1 MTHIPLLVI
10 VGPTAAGKTAASLE
24 LAKALAGEIISAD
37 SRYLYRGMDIGTAK
51 PSLAERAAIPHH
63 LIDVTDPDQPWS
75 LAQFKRAATVAI
87 ADIAERGNLPMLVG
101 GTGQYIRAV
110 LEGWTIPPR
119 TSNSRLREELEGF
132 AAESG
137 AAALHARL
145 AEVDAQAAAAIDY
158 RNVRR
163 VVRALEVTLQS
174 GIPFSE
180 QRRSEPPPYDVFQ
193 LGLNMPR
200 ADLYARIDQRVD
212 EMLATGLLEEMES
225 LVARGLDWS
234 LPAMSALGYKQ
245 LGNYIRGECTLD
257 EAAHQIKRE
266 TRRFVR
272 RQANWFQVDDLA
284 IHWFNPLD
292 TSTEVII
299 ATVQKWLAARG
310 VLNP

>member
-10 VGPTAAGKTAASLE
+10 VGPTAVGKTAASLE

-37 SRYLYRGMDIGTAK
+37 SRYLYCGMDVGTAK

-75 LAQFKRAATVAI
+75 LAQYKRAATAAI
-87 ADIAERGNLPMLVG
+87 ADIAERRNLPMLVG

-119 TSNSRLREELEGF
+119 ASNSRLREELESF

-137 AAALHARL
+137 GGALHTRL

-163 VVRALEVTLQS
+163 VVRALEVTLES
-174 GIPFSE
+174 GIPFSK
-180 QRRSEPPPYDVFQ
+180 QRRREPPPYDVFQ

-212 EMLATGLLEEMES
+212 EMLAMGLLEEIET
-225 LVARGLDWS
+225 LLAQGVDWS

-245 LGNYIRGECTLD
+245 LGNYIRGECALD
-257 EAAHQIKRE
+257 EAAQQIKRE

-272 RQANWFQVDDLA
+272 RQANWFQADDLA
-284 IHWFNPLD
+284 IRWFNPLD
-292 TSTEVII
+292 TSTEVLI
-299 ATVQKWLAARG
+299 ATVKKWLAARG
-310 VLNP
+310 DFTP

>member
-10 VGPTAAGKTAASLE
+10 VGPTAVGKTSTSLE

-63 LIDVTDPDQPWS
+63 LIDITEPDQPWS
-75 LAQFKRAATVAI
+75 LAQYKRAATVAI
-87 ADIAERGNLPMLVG
+87 ADIADRGNLPMLVG

-119 TSNSRLREELEGF
+119 SSNPRLREELEGF
-132 AAESG
+132 AAASG
-137 AAALHARL
+137 AAALHTRL

-163 VVRALEVTLQS
+163 VVRALEVTLES

-180 QRRSEPPPYDVFQ
+180 QRRSEPPPYEVFQ

-200 ADLYARIDQRVD
+200 ADLYARIDHRVD
-212 EMLATGLLEEMES
+212 EMLETGLLEEIET
-225 LVARGLDWS
+225 LLARGIDWN

-245 LGNYIRGECTLD
+245 LGHYIRGECALD
-257 EAAHQIKRE
+257 EAVQQIKRE

-272 RQANWFQVDDLA
+272 RQANWFQADDPA
-284 IHWFNPLD
+284 IHWFNPPD
-292 TSTEVII
+292 ISIEVLI
-299 ATVQKWLAARG
+299 ATVQKWLASRDD
-310 VLNP
+310 LSP

>member
-1 MTHIPLLVI
+1 MTHITLLVI
-10 VGPTAAGKTAASLE
+10 VGPTAVGKTSTSLE
-24 LAKALAGEIISAD
+24 LAKELAGEIISAD

-51 PSLAERAAIPHH
+51 PSLAERAAIPYH
-63 LIDVTDPDQPWS
+63 LIDITEPDQPWS
-75 LAQFKRAATVAI
+75 LAQYKRAATAAI

-119 TSNSRLREELEGF
+119 ASNPRLREELEGF
-132 AAESG
+132 AAKSG
-137 AAALHARL
+137 AAALHTRL

-163 VVRALEVTLQS
+163 VVRALEVTLES

-180 QRRSEPPPYDVFQ
+180 QRRSEPPPYEVFQ

-212 EMLATGLLEEMES
+212 EMLSTGLLVEIET
-225 LVARGLDWS
+225 LLARGIDWS

-245 LGNYIRGECTLD
+245 LGNHIRGECSLD
-257 EAAHQIKRE
+257 EAVQQIKRE

-272 RQANWFQVDDLA
+272 RQANWFQADDPA

-292 TSTEVII
+292 TSTKVII
-299 ATVQKWLAARG
+299 ATVQKWLASRDD
-310 VLNP
+310 LTP